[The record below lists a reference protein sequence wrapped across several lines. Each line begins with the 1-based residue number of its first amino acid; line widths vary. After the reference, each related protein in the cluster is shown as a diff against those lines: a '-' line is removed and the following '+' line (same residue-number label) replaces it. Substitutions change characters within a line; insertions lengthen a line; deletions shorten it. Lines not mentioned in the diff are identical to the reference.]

1 MDKRTK
7 RSSGDAAP
15 LECRG
20 RFVHGLLGDRLAGPA
35 FLVCA
40 LLSASVA
47 IALLAVIGV
56 ETARFF
62 SQVSP
67 LEFFA
72 RTEWAPFAETP
83 NFGGLP
89 LLAATAQVAV
99 GALCIAAP
107 LGLLTALYI
116 AHYASETETMARGL
130 NAIMGGLAGVPTV
143 ILGYLALNLVTP
155 ALRGLWGEVEAFNA
169 LSACIAVAA
178 MLLPTVVVL
187 SRDALARVPA
197 PLIEAGLALGAPRDR
212 VVLRVQLP
220 AAGAGMAAAMLMA
233 LSRAVGE
240 TMIVT
245 LAAGNQAQLG
255 WSPLEG
261 LRTLT
266 AYIAQASLGDTAT
279 GTLQYGSFFSVSA
292 VLVAA
297 SWGLRALAGLVVAR
311 ASGRRRP

>member
-1 MDKRTK
+1 MRPWEVFP
-7 RSSGDAAP
+7 RAAGVP
-15 LECRG
+15 S
-20 RFVHGLLGDRLAGPA
+20 LGDRRAGPA

-40 LLSASVA
+40 LLSAGVA

-67 LEFFA
+67 VEFFA

-83 NFGGLP
+83 SFGVLP

-116 AHYASETETMARGL
+116 AQYASGVVARGL
-130 NAIMGGLAGVPTV
+130 NAAMGGLAGVPTV

-155 ALRGLWGEVEAFNA
+155 ALRGLWGGVEAFNA
-169 LSACIAVAA
+169 LSACIAVGA

-187 SRDALARVPA
+187 SRDALAHVPG
-197 PLIEAGLALGAPRDR
+197 PLMEAGLALGAPRSR
-212 VVLRVQLP
+212 VVLRVLLP
-220 AAGAGMAAAMLMA
+220 AAGGGMAAAVLMA
-233 LSRAVGE
+233 LARAVGE

-266 AYIAQASLGDTAT
+266 AYIAQASLGNNST
-279 GTLQYGSFFSVSA
+279 GTLQYGSFFAVSA
-292 VLVAA
+292 VLVAV
-297 SWGLRALAGLVVAR
+297 SWSLRGLAGLVVAR

>member
-1 MDKRTK
+1 MRPLALAA
-7 RSSGDAAP
+7 SSGP
-15 LECRG
+15 G
-20 RFVHGLLGDRLAGPA
+20 LGDRLAGPA

-56 ETARFF
+56 ESARFF

-72 RTEWAPFAETP
+72 RTGWAPFAETP
-83 NFGGLP
+83 NFGVLP

-99 GALCIAAP
+99 GALCIAAL

-116 AHYASETETMARGL
+116 AQYASGVVARGL
-130 NAIMGGLAGVPTV
+130 NAAMGGLAGVPTV

-155 ALRGLWGEVEAFNA
+155 ALRGLWGGVEAFNA
-169 LSACIAVAA
+169 LSACIAVGA

-187 SRDALARVPA
+187 SRDALAHVPG
-197 PLIEAGLALGAPRDR
+197 PLMEAGLALGAPRSR
-212 VVLRVQLP
+212 VVLRVLLP
-220 AAGAGMAAAMLMA
+220 AAGGGMAAAVLMA
-233 LSRAVGE
+233 LARAVGE

-266 AYIAQASLGDTAT
+266 AYIAQASLGNNST
-279 GTLQYGSFFSVSA
+279 GTLQYGSFFAVSA
-292 VLVAA
+292 VLVAV
-297 SWGLRALAGLVVAR
+297 SWSLRGLAGLVVAR